1 MSLLIF
7 LAILVALIWVHE
19 LGHFAAAKFFGIRVD
34 EFSIGFPPR
43 LLKVRYG
50 ETLYSFNLLLVGGYV
65 KIFGEDAQQGAGD
78 PRSMANKPRPIQAA
92 VIVAG
97 IVMNLLFGWLALS
110 AGYMAGMPTSVTPNN
125 AARVT
130 NATVSVVGVVP
141 ASPAARAGVAAGD
154 KIERVAAGA
163 ATLEPSVGSQGAQV
177 QEFIS
182 QHQNDELTFTLLRKG
197 EPVEVTMTPE
207 EGLAEGKKV
216 VGIQMADVGTLQLP
230 VHLALAEG
238 ATTAVEMTV
247 ATAQGLTAFFS
258 KLFTGSANFNDVAG
272 PVGIAGVGS
281 QAVQTG
287 FATTIIITALISI
300 NLAIMN
306 LLPIPGLDG
315 GRLLIIIIEG
325 VIRRPVSPRLT
336 MGLTL
341 AGFALIITLMVLVT
355 YHDIAKLVG

>member
-7 LAILVALIWVHE
+7 IAILVALIWVHE

-65 KIFGEDAQQGAGD
+65 KIYGEDAQQGAHD
-78 PRSMANKPRPIQAA
+78 PRSMAHKPRPVQAA

-97 IVMNLLFGWLALS
+97 IVMNLLFGWLILS
-110 AGYMAGMPTSVTPNN
+110 AGYVAGMPVEVTEQN
-125 AARVT
+125 AARVS
-130 NATVSVVGVVP
+130 NPTVAIINVAP
-141 ASPAARAGVAAGD
+141 DSPANRAGLLPNDKLERLTAGND
-154 KIERVAAGA
+154 
-163 ATLEPSVGSQGAQV
+163 TLEPTIGSHGQAV
-177 QEFIS
+177 QEFITA
-182 QHQNDELTFTLLRKG
+182 HQDQEITFTLDRQG
-197 EPVEVTMTPE
+197 EEVVVAMTPE
-207 EGLAEGKKV
+207 AGLVEGRKV
-216 VGIQMADVGTLQLP
+216 VGISMADTGVLKLP
-230 VHLALAEG
+230 VHEALVEG
-238 ATTAVEMTV
+238 ASTAVNMTV
-247 ATAQGLTAFFS
+247 LTAQGLVKFFS
-258 KLFTGSANFNDVAG
+258 NLFMGTANFSDVAG

-281 QAVQTG
+281 QAVQSG
-287 FATTIIITALISI
+287 YATTIIITALISI
-300 NLAIMN
+300 NLALMN

-315 GRLLIIIIEG
+315 GRLLIIGIES